1 MIQYKTPKE
10 IKTMQKCG
18 EILKAVM
25 AEVVPQIE
33 PGMTTLKIDELVQTG
48 IKKRGGDLSFNKV
61 DGYKWAICA
70 SVNNQLVHT
79 PPSKYVLK
87 NGDVLTIDIGV
98 YFEGYHTD
106 HAITF
111 IVGTND
117 DPKLKTF
124 LNVGKVALEKALK
137 EVIVGNY
144 VGDVSRVF
152 QTEIENAGYSIVK
165 RLTGHGIG
173 KELHEEP
180 YVPCFVSKPR
190 TETTPFKPGMVVA
203 IEVMYAM
210 GSGEMMHEPGNHW
223 SIATSDGSISA
234 QFEHTIAV
242 LDKNTLILT

>member
-1 MIQYKTPKE
+1 M
-10 IKTMQKCG
+10 
-18 EILKAVM
+18 
-25 AEVVPQIE
+25 
-33 PGMTTLKIDELVQTG
+33 
-48 IKKRGGDLSFNKV
+48 
-61 DGYKWAICA
+61 
-70 SVNNQLVHT
+70 
-79 PPSKYVLK
+79 
-87 NGDVLTIDIGV
+87 
-98 YFEGYHTD
+98 
-106 HAITF
+106 
-111 IVGTND
+111 GTND

-137 EVIVGNY
+137 EVKVGNY

>member
-1 MIQYKTPKE
+1 MIQYKTPEE
-10 IKTMQKCG
+10 IKIMQKCG
-18 EILKAVM
+18 EILKKVM
-25 AEVVPQIE
+25 AKVVPQIK
-33 PGMTTLKIDELVQTG
+33 PGMTTLKIDELAQAE
-48 IKKRGGDLSFNKV
+48 IKKLGGDLSFNKV

-70 SVNNQLVHT
+70 SVNDQLVHT
-79 PPSKYVLK
+79 PPSNYVLK

-98 YFEGYHTD
+98 YYEGFHTD
-106 HAITF
+106 HATTF

-137 EVIVGNY
+137 EVKVGNY

-165 RLTGHGIG
+165 RLTGHGLG
-173 KELHEEP
+173 RDLHEEP
-180 YVPCFVSKPR
+180 YIPCFVSKPR
-190 TETTPFKPGMVVA
+190 TETTPFKSGMVVA

-210 GSGEMMHEPGNHW
+210 GSGEMMHEPGNRW
-223 SIATSDGSISA
+223 SIVTSDGSMSA
-234 QFEHTIAV
+234 QFEHSIAI